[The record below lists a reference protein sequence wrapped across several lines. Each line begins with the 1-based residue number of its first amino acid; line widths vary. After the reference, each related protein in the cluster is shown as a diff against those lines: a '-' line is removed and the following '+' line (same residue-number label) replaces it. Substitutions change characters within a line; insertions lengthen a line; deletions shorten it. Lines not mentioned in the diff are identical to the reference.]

1 MNKTFLGYRRPDGS
15 VGIRNHVAIISAMD
29 NVNGVVKKIASQVK
43 GVLPLTILYGRGQF
57 GADNDLTV
65 NTLIGM
71 GKNPNIAA
79 VLVVSLEKVSA
90 KKIADGI
97 AQSKKPVQY
106 LAVQDAG
113 GSTEAVYQGT
123 KIAMDMM
130 IKASEQQREEFPLS
144 KLILGVECG
153 GSDTTSGIASNPVVG
168 YVADQIVDA
177 GGVVFLSETSEFMGA
192 EHVLAER
199 ARTPEV
205 ARKIYAAVKR
215 IEDDA
220 KSRGVDIRGA
230 NPVPDNIAGGLTTI
244 EEKSLGAIMKGGTA
258 TIQDILEYGQSPWG
272 KGLFLMDTPAPA
284 CESMTGLAAGGTQ
297 IILFST
303 GKGNIMGNPI
313 APTIKVS
320 GNPKTVN
327 VMTANIDVDVT
338 GITAGEESLAEAG
351 ERLLE
356 ELIKV
361 CSGKKTKAEVL
372 GEEEIAISRI
382 QPTV

>member
-1 MNKTFLGYRRPDGS
+1 MNETFMGYRRPNGS
-15 VGIRNHVAIISAMD
+15 VGIRNHVVVLSAMD
-29 NVNGVVKKIASQVK
+29 NVNGVVKKISSQVK
-43 GVLPLTILYGRGQF
+43 DVLPITILYGRGQF
-57 GADNDLTV
+57 GQDNDLTI

-71 GKNPNIAA
+71 GKNPNIAS

-97 AQSKKPVQY
+97 AQSKKPVAY
-106 LAVQDAG
+106 LSVQDCG
-113 GSTEAVYQGT
+113 GSLEAAYQGS
-123 KIAMDMM
+123 KIALEMVLQ
-130 IKASEQQREEFPLS
+130 ASEQQREECLFS
-144 KLILGVECG
+144 ELILGVECG
-153 GSDTTSGIASNPVVG
+153 GSDTTSGIASNPAVG
-168 YVADQIVDA
+168 YVADKVVDS

-199 ARTPEV
+199 ASSPDV
-205 ARKIYAAVKR
+205 AKKIWAAVKR

-258 TIQDILEYGQSPWG
+258 VIQDLLEYGQAPTG
-272 KGLFLMDTPAPA
+272 KGLYLMDTPAPA
-284 CESMTGLAAGGTQ
+284 SESMTALVAGGAQ
-297 IILFST
+297 VILFST

-313 APTIKVS
+313 APTIKIS
-320 GNPKTVN
+320 GNPKTVKT
-327 VMTANIDVDVT
+327 MIANIDLDVT
-338 GITAGEESLAEAG
+338 GITEGTENLSQG
-351 ERLLE
+351 GDKILE

-372 GEEEIAISRI
+372 GEEQIAISRI